1 MRTRILLKRAYHDT
15 VTIPMLFLIGAGLSQ
30 QPSRAAVPP
39 LKFDTSDSH
48 EFPNEAVNPDPN
60 NLKIKALSGYIKERF
75 KISERKAALIVS
87 EAFRNGLK
95 QGLQPELILAVIAV
109 ESKFKE
115 KAVSPAGARGLMQ
128 VLARAHPKK
137 VKKLGG
143 LPALYDPRKN
153 ISLGT
158 HILAQYKDVSNGNIR
173 RTLLRYNGSLG
184 KAKSRYPD
192 KVMRVYK
199 QMKTTARLTE
209 QLQLAQAGRT
219 TFQQ

>member
-1 MRTRILLKRAYHDT
+1 MRTQILLKRAYHDT
-15 VTIPMLFLIGAGLSQ
+15 VTIPLLFLIGAGLTQ
-30 QPSRAAVPP
+30 QPSRIAAPS
-39 LKFDTSDSH
+39 LKFDVNDLH
-48 EFPNEAVNPDPN
+48 EFPQETVNSNPN
-60 NLKIKALSGYIKERF
+60 HLKIKVLSGYIKERF
-75 KISERKAALIVS
+75 KISESKAAMIVS

-128 VLARAHPKK
+128 VLASAHSKK
-137 VKKLGG
+137 VKKIGG

-209 QLQLAQAGRT
+209 QLQLAQASRT
-219 TFQQ
+219 LQQ

>member
-1 MRTRILLKRAYHDT
+1 MRTQILLKRAYHDT
-15 VTIPMLFLIGAGLSQ
+15 VTIPLLFLIGAGLTQ
-30 QPSRAAVPP
+30 QPSRIAAPS
-39 LKFDTSDSH
+39 LKFDVNDLH
-48 EFPNEAVNPDPN
+48 EFPQETVNSNPN
-60 NLKIKALSGYIKERF
+60 HLKIKALSGYIKERF
-75 KISERKAALIVS
+75 KISESKAAMIVS

-128 VLARAHPKK
+128 VLASAHSKK
-137 VKKLGG
+137 VKKIGG

-209 QLQLAQAGRT
+209 QLQLAQASRT
-219 TFQQ
+219 LQQ

>member
-1 MRTRILLKRAYHDT
+1 MRTQILLKRAYHDT
-15 VTIPMLFLIGAGLSQ
+15 VTIPMLFLIGAGLTQ
-30 QPSRAAVPP
+30 QPSRIVAPTLKFDANDAHEFPKEAVPP
-39 LKFDTSDSH
+39 DQ
-48 EFPNEAVNPDPN
+48 N

-75 KISERKAALIVS
+75 KISESKAAMIVS

-128 VLARAHPKK
+128 VLAKAHPKK
-137 VKKLGG
+137 VKTIGG

-158 HILAQYKDVSNGNIR
+158 RILAQYKDVSNGNIR

-184 KAKSRYPD
+184 KARSSRYPD
-192 KVMRVYK
+192 KVMRIYR

-209 QLQLAQAGRT
+209 QLMLAQAGRT
-219 TFQQ
+219 VVQ

>member
-1 MRTRILLKRAYHDT
+1 MRTQILLKRAYHDT
-15 VTIPMLFLIGAGLSQ
+15 VTIPLLFLIGAGLTH
-30 QPSRAAVPP
+30 QPSRAAVPSM
-39 LKFDTSDSH
+39 KFDPSDSH
-48 EFPNEAVNPDPN
+48 EFQQEAANTDPN
-60 NLKIKALSGYIKERF
+60 ILKIKALSGYIKERF
-75 KISERKAALIVS
+75 KISENKAATIVS
-87 EAFRNGLK
+87 EAFRHGLQ

-109 ESKFKE
+109 ESRFKE

-137 VKKLGG
+137 VKNLGG

-153 ISLGT
+153 IKLGT

-184 KAKSRYPD
+184 KSKSRYPD

-199 QMKTTARLTE
+199 QMKTTARLSE
-209 QLQLAQAGRT
+209 QLQLAQANRT
-219 TFQQ
+219 TLQQ

>member
-1 MRTRILLKRAYHDT
+1 MRTQILLKRAYHDT
-15 VTIPMLFLIGAGLSQ
+15 VTIPMLFLIGAGLTQS
-30 QPSRAAVPP
+30 PSRIAAPT
-39 LKFDTSDSH
+39 LKVDANDFH
-48 EFPNEAVNPDPN
+48 EYPKEAVNADPN
-60 NLKIKALSGYIKERF
+60 NLKIKALSGYIKARF
-75 KISERKAALIVS
+75 NISEGKAATIVS

-153 ISLGT
+153 IKLGT

-209 QLQLAQAGRT
+209 QLQLAQASRT
-219 TFQQ
+219 TLQ

>member
-1 MRTRILLKRAYHDT
+1 MRTQILLKRAYHDT
-15 VTIPMLFLIGAGLSQ
+15 FTIPMLFLIGAGLTH
-30 QPSRAAVPP
+30 QPSRAAVPE
-39 LKFDTSDSH
+39 LTFDTNNPH
-48 EFPNEAVNPDPN
+48 EIPNEANNADPN
-60 NLKIKALSGYIKERF
+60 SLKIKTLASYIKERF
-75 KISERKAALIVS
+75 KISEGKAAMIVS
-87 EAFRNGLK
+87 EAFRHGMK

-109 ESKFKE
+109 ESRFKE

-128 VLARAHPKK
+128 VLASAHSKK
-137 VKKLGG
+137 VKKIGG

-199 QMKTTARLTE
+199 QMKSTARLTE
-209 QLQLAQAGRT
+209 QLQLAQASRT
-219 TFQQ
+219 VQQ